1 MIGTN
6 TSPRVARWLGDI
18 RRFFPSSVV
27 QVMQKDALDR
37 LNLHSMLLQPEMLES
52 VQPDVNLVS
61 TLMSLRTLI
70 TWAENLQL
78 LDDVAAA
85 FRLAFANR
93 CDAAERPLVAEL
105 FQRCFN
111 AELSIGD
118 DRDALY

>member
-1 MIGTN
+1 MSSGLI
-6 TSPRVARWLGDI
+6 ALLDDI
-18 RRFFPSSVV
+18 AAITKITASS
-27 QVMQKDALDR
+27 
-37 LNLHSMLLQPEMLES
+37 
-52 VQPDVNLVS
+52 
-61 TLMSLRTLI
+61 
-70 TWAENLQL
+70 